1 MFHRIKNLFSG
12 QKLERQKQR
21 LSKPEYA
28 YLFDTPL
35 SKVPNEW
42 VSLDL
47 EMTGL
52 NAKQDYILS
61 VGAVQ
66 VRKESNGFV
75 IDTDSALSL
84 VCRPPVMPTHDTIVI
99 HGLRPIDVDNG
110 LSYDEMLT
118 QLLPMLKNRPII
130 GFCVDMDMAFLN
142 AIAKP
147 FLGVELANKLV
158 DVSRLYQQ
166 NQHRHDPSQV
176 GQIPHL
182 NKLLEEYQIPRLPA
196 HNALNDA
203 IMTAML
209 FTHLMKS

>member
-1 MFHRIKNLFSG
+1 MFHRIKNLFGG

-28 YLFDTPL
+28 YLFDNPL

-176 GQIPHL
+176 GQLPHL
-182 NKLLEEYQIPRLPA
+182 NKLLEE
-196 HNALNDA
+196 
-203 IMTAML
+203 
-209 FTHLMKS
+209 

>member
-1 MFHRIKNLFSG
+1 MFDSIKNLFGG

-21 LSKPEYA
+21 LIKPQYG
-28 YLFDTPL
+28 YLFDAEL
-35 SKVPNEW
+35 PNEW

-52 NAKQDYILS
+52 NAKQDHILS
-61 VGAVQ
+61 VGAV
-66 VRKESNGFV
+66 VIRRENDNFV
-75 IDTDSALSL
+75 IDTDGALSL
-84 VCRPPVMPTHDTIVI
+84 VCRPPVMPTHETIVI
-99 HGLRPIDVDNG
+99 HGLRPIDVENG

-118 QLLPMLKNRPII
+118 QLLPMLKSRPIV

-142 AIAKP
+142 AIVKP
-147 FLGVELANKLV
+147 FLGVALPNNIV

-166 NQHRHDPSQV
+166 NQHRHDPNQV
-176 GQIPHL
+176 GQLKHL
-182 NKLLEEYQIPRLPA
+182 NQLLEEYQIPPLPA

-209 FTHLMKS
+209 FTHLITSK

>member
-1 MFHRIKNLFSG
+1 M
-12 QKLERQKQR
+12 
-21 LSKPEYA
+21 
-28 YLFDTPL
+28 
-35 SKVPNEW
+35 
-42 VSLDL
+42 
-47 EMTGL
+47 
-52 NAKQDYILS
+52 
-61 VGAVQ
+61 
-66 VRKESNGFV
+66 
-75 IDTDSALSL
+75 
-84 VCRPPVMPTHDTIVI
+84 I

-176 GQIPHL
+176 GQLPHL
-182 NKLLEEYQIPRLPA
+182 NQLLEEYQIPRLPA